1 MKIEPILL
9 LVLVIGILLFII
21 NEINKNNISVIMDK
35 IDKLSNKISDKNVN
49 TIAENVIINKEPIG
63 FNPY

>member
-21 NEINKNNISVIMDK
+21 NEINKNNMSIIMDRM
-35 IDKLSNKISDKNVN
+35 DKLSNKISDKNVN
-49 TIAENVIINKEPIG
+49 TVAENTIINKEPIG
-63 FNPY
+63 FKPY